1 MARTTTTTTSGPS
14 WFPIQAEDRPHAI
27 RLVIIWVIVS
37 IIGIIGV
44 LQIHYPPY
52 DNSIQGTDQ
61 SKTLALLTA
70 LATPVFVGVVL
81 MVLYSAIFFRRTTAD
96 LVDGHPMFGN
106 STTQIVW
113 IGVSS
118 ILVLF
123 MAFIGITTLA
133 SDNVAQF
140 LGVPGRGLS
149 GGESN
154 ATGGVAVDKNKE
166 LEVQVI
172 GQEWYF
178 TYRYPS
184 YGGVE
189 TTHLYLPVNVPIDL
203 HVTSLDVIHSFWA
216 YQLGVKADAN
226 QGIDNEFHVTP
237 TKITSFQI
245 RCAELCGLWHGNMY
259 DTGQVVSQSDFQ
271 SWIQQQQSQNS
282 ESQKALPSYAPVYFP
297 APTVKGS

>member
-1 MARTTTTTTSGPS
+1 MTRL
-14 WFPIQAEDRPHAI
+14 PIAAEDRPHAT
-27 RLVIIWVIVS
+27 RLAIIWVILS
-37 IIGIIGV
+37 IIGVIGV

-52 DNSIQGTDQ
+52 DNSIQGSDQ

-70 LATPVFVGVVL
+70 MATPVFIGVVMML
-81 MVLYSAIFFRRTTAD
+81 IYSAIYFRRTTTQ
-96 LVDGHPMFGN
+96 LIDGAPMFGN
-106 STTQIVW
+106 STAQVVW

-118 ILVLF
+118 IMVLF
-123 MAFIGITTLA
+123 AAFIGITTLA

-140 LGVPGRGLS
+140 VGVPGRAVNAGE
-149 GGESN
+149 GGSN
-154 ATGGVAVDKNKE
+154 TEKE
-166 LEVQVI
+166 LQVQVI

-178 TYRYPS
+178 TYRYLD

-189 TTHLYLPVNVPIDL
+189 TTHLYLPVNRAVEL

-216 YQLGVKADAN
+216 YELGVKADAN
-226 QGIDNEFHVTP
+226 QGIDNIFHVTP

-259 DTGQVVSQSDFQ
+259 DTGQVVSQSDFD
-271 SWIQQQQSQNS
+271 SWIAQQQQDFS
-282 ESQKALPSYAPVYFP
+282 EIQKSVPSYSPTYFP